1 MIGQVCGHH
10 LCPEPSVRR
19 RIGTLIS
26 LIYVTWWCVLVGS
39 LVTQPQ
45 LDVTPRRLIQTVLL
59 FRHSQPYVG
68 PAVGFSVV
76 IAALAIIATIIR
88 GRTSTFTTHSQPVI
102 TSKTTNKVFTVFAY
116 LSPGLFLFSQLSI
129 DLITRQHVER
139 ITLNSEGNVS
149 TLVGPQLTSF
159 LWALVTAFAL
169 GILLSIGIW
178 LIANIAKTGKIAVP
192 RFRTSYLGLLAL
204 ALIVRLGTLL
214 VVAPTRT
221 DGGDPLFYHSTAN
234 FLAKGLGFPEPLNFI
249 AYQRWNA
256 SALHGPLYPIV
267 LSISSRLG
275 GTTYFDHK
283 FLSLLI
289 GTAVVALVGLVA
301 RRVAPNKHRNSI
313 ALIAMLFAA
322 VYPNL
327 WLVDGVMFPEGLM
340 ALCTTAVV
348 YAAYRW
354 RDSEKAGHR
363 YAWAIA
369 MGVLVSLSALTRG
382 EGLLLA
388 VLIIV
393 PWILMRRDIPLRN
406 RIKNISLAAL
416 ASLLV
421 LAPWFIRNSQSFNV
435 PVPLS
440 TNGNELF
447 VYANCDEV
455 YSGKYLGFWQFD
467 CQEQLRRS
475 GIDATGDEA
484 EKSLFWR
491 EIGFDYAK
499 EHISEL
505 PKVVAA
511 RVGRQW
517 ELYRPFQNAEFAY
530 IEGRNGDAAYGG
542 LFMYYGLAIPAV
554 YGAFLIRKRKAGLL
568 PLAALFISV
577 TLTAM
582 YAYGTTRFRVPA
594 EPALCVLAAVGIFP
608 LLSRIRTKFAMSDS
622 HAESSPPTETNSFV
636 HGGNVHIAN
645 IFRRTSRRT
654 WASFAVV
661 GSAIAVALP
670 ALYRAVGSSMEEGF
684 MLVFPE
690 RVIKGDIA
698 NVDFLHLYGPGS
710 LHVLSSWMQVFGVN
724 LTAERS
730 FGLLQNL
737 LIVSGLMV
745 LTRPWGK
752 KLSTLVGLFSLIFV
766 FTPVGLQAL
775 AWNGGVGIAL
785 WSVIFTIRAV
795 HRTELELASRA
806 TWVLAGLFAG
816 LALTFRPDLG
826 LALLLVF
833 AWALWKR
840 PQRTLLYSAGGV
852 IVGLTSLWIHVVQ
865 AGPSA
870 IVRGIILDPVIH
882 LRPGRELPSP
892 PSWYYLQGALQVI
905 SEKFAPW
912 WGLPSLSAPKQL
924 FIWFFMLPIVALFV
938 TLVAYRLRKRS
949 FAPVPQRFTTLF
961 VAGLFGIGL
970 LPQAFQR
977 PDSAHLLWVSLIS
990 WPLLLIALYEV
1001 IGMRSR
1007 GIHPTVRI
1015 VTATLSLS
1023 LIILLVCPFYTVR
1036 TYTDLVW
1043 RSITGKTEVLEIS
1056 RGDRFFYLG
1065 DTRPYLAASEVIND
1079 LDRLSEPGERLF
1091 VGPVDLRNTSYSDAY
1106 FYHLFPDL
1114 TPATYFIEMDP
1125 GLADT
1130 EGSGLDAEVA
1140 SADWLLLTRFWSEWI
1155 EPNESTKFGPDA
1167 PNQVVENNFC
1177 LRGSYQYDLVRLYQ
1191 KCSGGDN
1198 TGPYDAPYKPQY
1210 DYAVEVRVPVPPRPD
1225 GTCTPTCNG
1234 EFNPEFDNMNTSTIE
1249 P

>member
-1 MIGQVCGHH
+1 
-10 LCPEPSVRR
+10 
-19 RIGTLIS
+19 
-26 LIYVTWWCVLVGS
+26 VTWWCVLIGS

-45 LDVTPRRLIQTVLL
+45 LDLTPRQLVQTALL
-59 FRHSQPYVG
+59 FRHSEPHVG
-68 PAVGFSVV
+68 PAVGLSILV
-76 IAALAIIATIIR
+76 AALAIIVAIIR
-88 GRTSTFTTHSQPVI
+88 DRSSSVRTHLQPIVTSPTFHKI
-102 TSKTTNKVFTVFAY
+102 FTVFAY
-116 LSPGLFLFSQLSI
+116 LSPGLFLFSQLSV

-139 ITLNSEGNVS
+139 ITLNSDGNVS
-149 TLVGPQLTSF
+149 TLIGPQLTSF

-169 GILLSIGIW
+169 GILLSIGMW
-178 LIANIAKTGKIAVP
+178 FVANVAKTGKIAVP

-249 AYQRWNA
+249 AYQNWNA

-289 GTAVVALVGLVA
+289 GTAVVAFVGLVA

-322 VYPNL
+322 MYPNL

-354 RDSEKAGHR
+354 RDSEKTGHR

-393 PWILMRRDIPLRN
+393 PWILLRRDIPLRL
-406 RIKNISLAAL
+406 RIKNIALAAL

-421 LAPWFIRNSQSFNV
+421 LAPWFIRNSQSFEV
-435 PVPLS
+435 SVPLS

-499 EHISEL
+499 EHIGEL

-530 IEGRNGDAAYGG
+530 IEGRNGDAAYAG
-542 LFMYYGLAIPAV
+542 LFMYYGLAAAAL

-568 PLAALFISV
+568 PLGALFISV
-577 TLTAM
+577 TMTAM

-608 LLSRIRTKFAMSDS
+608 LLSRIRTKFAMSDA
-622 HAESSPPTETNSFV
+622 HDESSHLTENNSFV
-636 HGGNVHIAN
+636 HGGDVHISN
-645 IFRRTSRRT
+645 IFRKTSRRT

-661 GSAIAVALP
+661 ASAIAVALP

-710 LHVLSSWMQVFGVN
+710 LHLLSSWMQVFGIN

-737 LIVSGLMV
+737 FIVTGLMV

-785 WSVIFTIRAV
+785 WSVVFTIRAV
-795 HRTELELASRA
+795 HRSEQQLSSRT
-806 TWVLAGLFAG
+806 TWALSGLLAG

-833 AWALWKR
+833 AWVLWKR
-840 PQRTLLYSAGGV
+840 PRRTVLHWASGV
-852 IVGLTSLWIHVVQ
+852 IVGLTSLWIHLLQ

-870 IVRGIILDPVIH
+870 VIRGIILDPVIH

-892 PSWYYLQGALQVI
+892 PSWSYLQGALQVI

-924 FIWFFMLPIVALFV
+924 FIWFFMLPIVAFFV
-938 TLVAYRLRKRS
+938 TIVAWRLRKRS

-961 VAGLFGIGL
+961 VAGLLGIGL

-1001 IGMRSR
+1001 IGMRNR
-1007 GIHPTVRI
+1007 RIHPTARI
-1015 VTATLSLS
+1015 VTATSSLVL
-1023 LIILLVCPFYTVR
+1023 LILMVCPFYTVR

-1043 RSITGKTEVLEIS
+1043 RSITGKTDVLEIS
-1056 RGDRFFYLG
+1056 RGDRYFYLG
-1065 DTRPYLAASEVIND
+1065 DTRPYLAASEVISD
-1079 LDRLSEPGERLF
+1079 LDQLSKPGERLF

-1130 EGSGLDAEVA
+1130 EGSGLDDEVA

-1198 TGPYDAPYKPQY
+1198 TGPYDEPYKPQY

-1234 EFNPEFDNMNTSTIE
+1234 EFNPEYDNMNTSTIE